1 MGVLAKP
8 LVKAAPFGVAN
19 ILMSSI
25 ANKAK
30 KKSKGMPSLPGQ
42 SPLGMSASA
51 GPGASLQASS
61 GQRSYLG

>member
-1 MGVLAKP
+1 MGILSKPLANFSPAGAMISSLAK
-8 LVKAAPFGVAN
+8 
-19 ILMSSI
+19 
-25 ANKAK
+25 K

-51 GPGASLQASS
+51 SPGASLQASS